1 MGLVRPAT
9 GGGSQAA
16 AATAVCAPVV
26 RAGRPSYDRAE
37 MGWTRAR
44 RWCLLAAVVAT
55 AAIAGSAAAL
65 SIDSAAEVSRPAV
78 RGDALQ
84 VTPTEPGP
92 CRRVVVIGDSLM
104 DNSRPWLV
112 SGLRDAGFVA
122 FVDAQPSRRIPGSMR
137 APYSGVRAA
146 AEVRATFGEADC
158 WVVALGSN
166 DLPYGGL
173 DQATVESWFD
183 EMLAAVTPDARVWWV
198 NIDYHH
204 DSRWAFN
211 FVGATAVFNEALA
224 RRAAADPLL
233 EVIDWYSLAE
243 ANLQWFFDPVHV
255 DRTGSIARAQQ
266 TVAALAA

>member
-1 MGLVRPAT
+1 MGRTAWRRWGLLAAVAV
-9 GGGSQAA
+9 A
-16 AATAVCAPVV
+16 AATA
-26 RAGRPSYDRAE
+26 GS
-37 MGWTRAR
+37 
-44 RWCLLAAVVAT
+44 VVAQ
-55 AAIAGSAAAL
+55 

-78 RGDALQ
+78 RGDARQ
-84 VTPTEPGP
+84 VTPLPPGP

-112 SGLRDAGFVA
+112 SGLREAGFEAVM
-122 FVDAQPSRRIPGSMR
+122 DAQPSRRIPSSVR

-173 DQATVESWFD
+173 DRATIESWFD

-198 NIDYHH
+198 NVDYHR

-211 FVGATAVFNEALA
+211 FVTATAVFNEALA
-224 RRAAADPLL
+224 QRAAADPRL
-233 EVIDWYSLAE
+233 ELIDWYALAE

-255 DRTGSIARAQQ
+255 DRTGSIARASQ
-266 TVAALAA
+266 TVAALPRA